1 MQPLK
6 PTQSIDNNGGS
17 NGSSQYVKPFS
28 MDDRALPPSQKHLI
42 DQLIRQL
49 SGLTSQSSDEIWQL
63 LREHL
68 GLARNMSL
76 TLQHFSAAEFFLQ
89 QKIQTAQQGGS
100 QNLLEQIMNKLSQGD
115 NKDRIL
121 TFMRSNFGH
130 TALSLLNENELNQ
143 VLAQFPKGQ
152 PNQNLPNGGQQA
164 TVSTGSTGSQT
175 TTSGVQS
182 NPTPQPNPLQALS
195 FGEQPM
201 PTAQANIIH
210 DLIAKLATQIRLPI
224 ADVTTQLNQILKHP
238 TDQPWQNQQF
248 ATARDFL
255 QMRLIVTQEAFQPLN
270 ALTNLMQPLS
280 KQELTFIL
288 KFSEQQFNA
297 NLNSMITP
305 IQADMLVNELFTR
318 RASGKNAWQVDG
330 TITPIFSNLIPE
342 IKALIDKPSFIGG
355 LFAVVLFVIFI
366 LMI

>member
-28 MDDRALPPSQKHLI
+28 MDDRALPPSQKNLI
-42 DQLIRQL
+42 DQLIKQL
-49 SGLTSQSSDEIWQL
+49 SSLTTQSSDEIWQL

-68 GLARNMSL
+68 GLARNMTL

-100 QNLLEQIMNKLSQGD
+100 QNLLEQIMNQLSQGN
-115 NKDRIL
+115 NKERIL

-143 VLAQFPKGQ
+143 VLAQFPKTQ
-152 PNQNLPNGGQQA
+152 PGTIPPNSTPLNQAQAANLG
-164 TVSTGSTGSQT
+164 VI
-175 TTSGVQS
+175 SGQS
-182 NPTPQPNPLQALS
+182 NQAVTAPAAIPLS

-201 PTAQANIIH
+201 PAAQVNIINE
-210 DLIAKLATQIRLPI
+210 LISKLAEQIRLPVN
-224 ADVTTQLNQILKHP
+224 DVTSQLNQILKNP
-238 TDQPWQNQQF
+238 AQEPWQNQHF
-248 ATARDFL
+248 STARDFL

-280 KQELTFIL
+280 KQELNFIIR
-288 KFSEQQFNA
+288 FSEQQFNA

-305 IQADMLVNELFTR
+305 IQADMLVIELFTR
-318 RASGKNAWQVDG
+318 RAQGKNAWQIEGNV
-330 TITPIFSNLIPE
+330 TPIFSNLLPE
-342 IKALIDKPSFIGG
+342 IQALLDKPSFIGG
-355 LFAVVLFVIFI
+355 VFAVILFIIFI